1 MSHLSGPVRLGV
13 IHKTQEA
20 SLADQVMSEVAS
32 YDPNL
37 VDQSNQ
43 SFKASREFAEQIAP
57 IIHTPKQQTV
67 VSFRGVLTGNPRC
80 RIHISSSRGPLVP
93 TYRNL
98 KIFEKNPISWD
109 KKAIF
114 MMPTSRG
121 SRLTF

>member
-1 MSHLSGPVRLGV
+1 MSHLLGPVRLGV

-67 VSFRGVLTGNPRC
+67 VSFRGVLTCNPGC
-80 RIHISSSRGPLVP
+80 RFIYPIVP
-93 TYRNL
+93 TYWDF
-98 KIFEKNPISWD
+98 KIFEKIPLSWD
-109 KKAIF
+109 KRAIF
-114 MMPTSRG
+114 MMPTFRG
-121 SRLTF
+121 SRLIF